1 MKRVKISE
9 IKKINKIRSWLI
21 GKISKFDKFLSK
33 LIMKR
38 KKREDANIMSEIG
51 NITTDPTYL
60 KAKRKYDG
68 TTLYH

>member
-1 MKRVKISE
+1 
-9 IKKINKIRSWLI
+9 
-21 GKISKFDKFLSK
+21 
-33 LIMKR
+33 MKR